1 MCGAAITQSMRTAVR
16 KMEGVADMRKA
27 YLKKSALVLILSV
40 VALFYAA
47 ELVADIAPAAS
58 WRVVLL
64 PAGQLMTAAILI
76 VAYFRAR
83 KRVPAAISWLFMGL
97 GCLLWVVSDIAYILY
112 TFGPA
117 QAWGQTA
124 MSWLNMSANLCFLAA
139 IGVFFFEQIKGWNR
153 ARLVLD
159 VVMLTLALALVLWV
173 AFLNRDMQS
182 VGILMQN
189 GVTSLVSISSKLLMG
204 MVLTIWLLS
213 VKSGRVPAYIKMSSV
228 GLLLF
233 VITSLASYYVRFYGD
248 GLTVRVQII
257 LLSVSVILMGIGG
270 LMKMFAK
277 EDSMNS
283 TINMFGKGKQAF
295 KHVKELGLLLV
306 PVAAMALKGIVLLE
320 LAHYLAALVVYKLL
334 SAYFEVSAKKNRL
347 LLEQKQLNNEL
358 EAIVAERTQTL
369 VTVNEDL
376 SQKNEQLGYLSTRD
390 TLTSL
395 YNRRYLLH
403 WLEQQIAAAEPGGS
417 VTLLYID
424 LDRFKVINDTYGHD
438 MGDQVLVETAKRLL
452 EMKNGRSILARM
464 GGDEFVLAYCGEG
477 RYRTASETA
486 SRIIKHC
493 NQDIHIGDYVFS
505 PALCIGI
512 STWPLDATDVIALLK
527 NADIALYV
535 AKERGINKFASF
547 SLMMQQ
553 RTQRR
558 NEVEMMLRQTE
569 ITSEFMLHY
578 QPQFSI
584 PDNKLIGVEA
594 LIRWDS
600 PSLGMVS
607 PVEFIPIAEETGRIN
622 EIGLWV
628 LQQAAQQAADW
639 NTRFGGGLV
648 VGVNISP
655 KQLNNAGL
663 AFELKQMVERDDF
676 DPAWLDIEITES
688 VALEGE
694 YRLSQIFS
702 LFKSIGMSVSID
714 DFGTGYSSI
723 MALKHYPFDRLKIAK
738 PLVDSVTLGKR
749 NEQIVKS
756 IILLAK
762 SIGMQTIAEGVET
775 QAQYSKLAEIGCGQV
790 QGYLTGRPVTAQDFE
805 KMYLMEKAVYGAR
818 Q

>member
-1 MCGAAITQSMRTAVR
+1 MR
-16 KMEGVADMRKA
+16 EA

-47 ELVADIAPAAS
+47 DLVANITPAAS
-58 WRVVLL
+58 WRVALL
-64 PAGQLMTAAILI
+64 PAGQLMSAAILFF
-76 VAYFRAR
+76 AYFRAR
-83 KRVPAAISWLFMGL
+83 KRIPAAISWLFLGL
-97 GCLLWVVSDIAYILY
+97 GCSLWGGSDIAYILY
-112 TFGPA
+112 SFGPA
-117 QAWGQTA
+117 QTWGQTA
-124 MSWLNMSANLCFLAA
+124 MSWLNMLANLCFVAA
-139 IGVFFFEQIKGWNR
+139 GGVFFLEQLKGWNR
-153 ARLVLD
+153 ARLALD
-159 VVMLTLALALVLWV
+159 VMMLTLALAVVIWV

-182 VGILMQN
+182 LGILMQN
-189 GVTSLVSISSKLLMG
+189 GAVSAVSISSKLLMG

-213 VKSGRVPAYIKMSSV
+213 VKSGRVPVYIIVSSL

-233 VITSLASYYVRFYGD
+233 VITSLAYYYVRFYGN
-248 GLTVRVQII
+248 GLSMRVQMIA
-257 LLSVSVILMGIGG
+257 LGVSVMLMGIGG
-270 LMKMFAK
+270 LIKLLTK
-277 EDSMNS
+277 KDDLNS
-283 TINMFGKGKQAF
+283 TINMFGKGKQVL
-295 KHVKELGLLLV
+295 KHVKELAMLLV
-306 PVAAMALKGIVLLE
+306 PVAAMALKGFVLLE

-334 SAYFEVSAKKNRL
+334 SAYFEVSAKKDRL
-347 LLEQKQLNNEL
+347 LLKQKQLNNEL

-390 TLTSL
+390 MLTSL
-395 YNRRYLLH
+395 YNRRYLLS
-403 WLEQQIAAAEPGGS
+403 WLEQKIAAAEPGGS
-417 VTLLYID
+417 ITLMYID

-438 MGDQVLVETAKRLL
+438 MGDQVLVETAKRLS
-452 EMKNGRSILARM
+452 EMKNGQSILARM
-464 GGDEFVLAYCGEG
+464 GGDEFVLAYSGEG
-477 RYRTASETA
+477 RYRSASETA

-512 STWPLDATDVIALLK
+512 STWPLDAADVGALLK

-569 ITSEFMLHY
+569 ITSEFTLHY
-578 QPQFSI
+578 QPQFSL

-594 LIRWDS
+594 LIRWNS
-600 PSLGMVS
+600 PLLGMVT
-607 PVEFIPIAEETGRIN
+607 PTEFIPIAEETGRIN

-628 LQQAAQQAADW
+628 LRQAAEKAADW

-655 KQLNNAGL
+655 KQLNNASL

-775 QAQYSKLAEIGCGQV
+775 QEQYLKLAEIGCGQV
-790 QGYLTGRPVTAQDFE
+790 QGYLTGRPVPAQDFE
-805 KMYLMEKAVYGAR
+805 TLYLTNKAAYGAR
-818 Q
+818 M